1 MINHNP
7 VALVDDI
14 AEQPAVGIAARACLH
29 TLRAL
34 SISAMT
40 NAAAATYKG
49 VVAPAII
56 AGTLAGCGGKL
67 LSDSLESVSG
77 GRGKFELNHPGFL
90 LRSSVVNSSLF
101 YILVHYL
108 KALSSVEA
116 TGLLL
121 VISLAYTLS
130 DDLTGNVVDASVHIT
145 NVFCTVISPKK
156 LLGGRSAPK
165 ASAAAA
171 SPARA
176 RSTSRKRAKVR
187 TYYAFDVSSI
197 HSPYAHLEVRH
208 SRRRP
213 RPGVELMPASGAPV
227 PDRND
232 RRQLTNSRQIYR
244 RSRRHKTQD

>member
-1 MINHNP
+1 MIWTVCWWIINHNP
-7 VALVDDI
+7 IALVDDI

-34 SISAMT
+34 TISAMT

-67 LSDSLESVSG
+67 LADSLESVSG
-77 GRGKFELNHPGFL
+77 GRGKFELNNPGFL

-101 YILVHYL
+101 YVLVHYL
-108 KALSSVEA
+108 KAFSSVEA

-145 NVFCTVISPKK
+145 NVFCTVIAPKK
-156 LLGGRSAPK
+156 LLSARPAPK
-165 ASAAAA
+165 AAAA

-176 RSTSRKRAKVR
+176 RSTSRKRSKVR
-187 TYYAFDVSSI
+187 TPTHYPSDVSSTT
-197 HSPYAHLEVRH
+197 
-208 SRRRP
+208 
-213 RPGVELMPASGAPV
+213 APV
-227 PDRND
+227 I
-232 RRQLTNSRQIYR
+232 SRSIPPLAPQTPSKR
-244 RSRRHKTQD
+244 